1 MAYDKI
7 LPFLTDLARNND
19 RTWFADNRMRYEEV
33 RAEMLD
39 LTAVLI
45 REIAVFDPEI
55 RHLEPKECLF
65 RIYRDTRFS
74 PNKMPYKLHFGTYI
88 ASGGGSRSRRS
99 GYYVH
104 LQPGACMVSGGIWCT
119 DTKQMRHFRSV
130 IDTEYEELR
139 EIMAEPEFVR
149 LFGGRMVSMEAPLQR
164 PPQGYKADHPAIEW
178 LKMKQWC
185 VEHDFADEMV
195 DSDGFVQHVVEAAR
209 VMMPFSKWCN
219 RAMFE

>member
-1 MAYDKI
+1 MGYDRI
-7 LPFLTDLARNND
+7 LPFLRDLAQNND
-19 RTWFADNRMRYEEV
+19 RAWFAENRARYEAA

-45 REIAVFDPEI
+45 REIGVFDPEI
-55 RHLEPKECLF
+55 RYLEPKECLF

-74 PNKMPYKLHFGTYI
+74 PNKMPYKLHFGSYI
-88 ASGGGSRSRRS
+88 AAGGGSKSRRS

-104 LQPGACMVSGGIWCT
+104 LQPGGCMVSGGIWCT
-119 DTKQMRHFRSV
+119 DAREMRRFRSV
-130 IDTEYEELR
+130 IDTEYGELR
-139 EIMAEPEFVR
+139 EIVEEGEFVR
-149 LFGGRMVSMEAPLQR
+149 WFGGRIVSMDAPLKR
-164 PPQGYKADHPAIEW
+164 PPQGYRADHPAIEW

-195 DSDGFVQHVVEAAR
+195 VSGGLVRHITEAAR

-219 RAMFE
+219 RAMEE